1 MIYDDLSFLGSI
13 SIEIGLGCN
22 LSQSHTMCPAHCLER
37 DNKDCLSD
45 DQIISIL
52 DQANSLKFNGYF
64 AFHFYNEPLLHIE
77 RIDRI
82 IKQRPNYKYLLWSN
96 GTLIKRTLDLG
107 YSFEIFD
114 RIVFTKYD
122 ESDIDMMNH
131 IKSIHS
137 NTEIYDADM
146 DERLNFYENDT
157 ENYFTCKKV
166 YLELP
171 IDYSGKAYICTF
183 DWNGEYIIGDLQK
196 QTLEEVFKSETY
208 QNILKENKGRLRHGS
223 TVELCKKCTRP
234 CLELSVII

>member
-1 MIYDDLSFLGSI
+1 MNIP
-13 SIEIGLGCN
+13 SIEFNI
-22 LSQSHTMCPAHCLER
+22 SH
-37 DNKDCLSD
+37 
-45 DQIISIL
+45 
-52 DQANSLKFNGYF
+52 
-64 AFHFYNEPLLHIE
+64 
-77 RIDRI
+77 
-82 IKQRPNYKYLLWSN
+82 
-96 GTLIKRTLDLG
+96 
-107 YSFEIFD
+107 
-114 RIVFTKYD
+114 
-122 ESDIDMMNH
+122 
-131 IKSIHS
+131 
-137 NTEIYDADM
+137 M